1 MIDHFYMPGICLF
14 WHIHAEDFACLI
26 LAASYE
32 NDNKSMIIS
41 ILTLIMITVRSIL
54 KEEEGVGCRKR
65 SVGCRKR
72 SVGCR
77 KRKEW
82 GVERWRRETL
92 RQGT

>member
-1 MIDHFYMPGICLF
+1 MPGICLF
-14 WHIHAEDFACLI
+14 WHIQANDFACLI

-41 ILTLIMITVRSIL
+41 GTILTLIMIIVRSIL

-72 SVGCR
+72 
-77 KRKEW
+77 KDW
-82 GVERWRRETL
+82 GVERWWRETL
-92 RQGT
+92 RQDT